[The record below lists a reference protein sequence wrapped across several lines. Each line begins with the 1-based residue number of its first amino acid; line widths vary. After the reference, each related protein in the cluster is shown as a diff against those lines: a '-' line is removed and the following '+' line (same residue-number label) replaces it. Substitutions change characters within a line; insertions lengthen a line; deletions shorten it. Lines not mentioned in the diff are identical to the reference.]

1 MDLPEFLGKALLFRV
16 SLHLSARVQFTSL
29 LGLQAQGSPG
39 FSPRSLS
46 CSSSGQLCAVLR
58 APSLLLSPLGFPQA
72 STRACL
78 QGGSISCFQARQ
90 SRHWFVSHTHCHL
103 AREAEASRHAGG
115 CYSRHAQGFLCG
127 SSGLGRAPP
136 SICGWTWP
144 LFVLCP
150 WRLVRLQ
157 IKCCPDLNISL

>member
-1 MDLPEFLGKALLFRV
+1 MWICLSSWERLCFFGSLSISRRV
-16 SLHLSARVQFTSL
+16 SRSLSL

-39 FSPRSLS
+39 FSPRSLTLLLWPALH
-46 CSSSGQLCAVLR
+46 CTSG
-58 APSLLLSPLGFPQA
+58 PSLLLSPLGFPQA
-72 STRACL
+72 STRSCL
-78 QGGSISCFQARQ
+78 QGDSISCFQARQ

-115 CYSRHAQGFLCG
+115 SYSRHAQGFLCG

-136 SICGWTWP
+136 SIYGWTWP
-144 LFVLCP
+144 LFILCP

>member
-1 MDLPEFLGKALLFRV
+1 MDLPEFLGKALLFPV

-78 QGGSISCFQARQ
+78 QGDSISCFQTRQ

-103 AREAEASRHAGG
+103 AREAEASRHAGATPG
-115 CYSRHAQGFLCG
+115 TLRVSFVEAAGWEGLHRPSVAGHGLYSCSVHG
-127 SSGLGRAPP
+127 GL
-136 SICGWTWP
+136 
-144 LFVLCP
+144 
-150 WRLVRLQ
+150 
-157 IKCCPDLNISL
+157 